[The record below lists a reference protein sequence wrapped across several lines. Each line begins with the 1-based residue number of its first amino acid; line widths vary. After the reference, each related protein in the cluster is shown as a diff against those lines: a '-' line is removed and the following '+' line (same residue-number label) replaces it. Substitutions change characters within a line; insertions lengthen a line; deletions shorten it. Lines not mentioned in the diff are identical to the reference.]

1 MWRSIQSWK
10 VNRRRNRS
18 ILRGGSP
25 GSNPTPKNG
34 ARANGALKWL
44 SGYRPWGLSEDC
56 RTTTSG
62 PDQYRHRA
70 EPGRWESKLD
80 SRNKHSN
87 LARRQS
93 YSYSALR
100 WRPYET
106 GHRTLLFVLSAAVVA
121 VRTRPEYTSTRTWR
135 CGGGHT
141 NQVTALS
148 HPSLNRNWT
157 IVAMC
162 LPTLRR
168 DCVFVKRSW

>member
-1 MWRSIQSWK
+1 MNLADRAYGNRINLHSYCTESYINQNHSESPVKGKRKSTSYNGLIRKGSIPWTVWRSIKSWK

-44 SGYRPWGLSEDC
+44 SGYRPRGLSEDC
-56 RTTTSG
+56 RTATSG

-93 YSYSALR
+93 YSHL
-100 WRPYET
+100 
-106 GHRTLLFVLSAAVVA
+106 VL
-121 VRTRPEYTSTRTWR
+121 
-135 CGGGHT
+135 
-141 NQVTALS
+141 
-148 HPSLNRNWT
+148 
-157 IVAMC
+157 
-162 LPTLRR
+162 
-168 DCVFVKRSW
+168 